1 MKGQGETMGLSNFGL
16 FMLLV
21 GIVGLI
27 GFVVVAGSV
36 P

>member
-1 MKGQGETMGLSNFGL
+1 MMGLSNFGL
-16 FMLLV
+16 FMLIV

-27 GFVVVAGSV
+27 GFVMVAGSV